1 MQQERIDN
9 ARPFHLSE
17 PLRAITEAACSR
29 PLLTLTA
36 TAVSAIAAV
45 LVTVLF
51 IEFRTQRS
59 DLIDPS
65 ADFHRRWTSFTES
78 FGDSS
83 DLVVVAEGN
92 NPDAI
97 KAVMEDLGG
106 RLIAE
111 PDLFEQVLF
120 KVETGG
126 LRRKGLQYL
135 SPQQLKQGLQHL
147 EEFRPVLNGGWNRL
161 RLDLFATSLL
171 FQINGLSRK
180 LNPDPE
186 SSATE
191 DTLTPAEIAAAE
203 QKFVDILTQTTR
215 LAASIEHFAT
225 EKEFISPWPQVV
237 SVDPEIQ
244 RESGDVV
251 YLMNESGTIGF
262 LKARPVQQSGNF
274 NGSSQSIDR
283 LRTLISNV
291 RPQHPNVRVGLT
303 GIPVLESDEMRRSQ
317 SDMIRA
323 SVLSFVFVGVLLLIG
338 FRGWKHPLLAMV
350 MLAVGMCW
358 TFGFTTL
365 SIGHLNILSVSFA
378 AILIGLGIDFAI
390 HYLARYL
397 ELRHHGA
404 GLGEALSSSSAGVG
418 VGIVTAAVTT
428 SLAFYCASFT
438 EFLGVAE
445 LGLIAGSGVL
455 ICTAATFVV
464 LPALVTFA
472 DRGLEHQALPTPFQ
486 GDTFR
491 KIIHRFPGTVA
502 VMSLAVVIAVGAQ
515 GITLRDGRLQPNVGY
530 DYNLLNLQ
538 ADGLESVEIQ
548 RRIFNRSNESK
559 RAGKGSLLYAVSVAS
574 SASEARRLKIE
585 FEKLSSVDHVEELAT
600 RLPEFPPEQTQLLVQ
615 GYKAQ
620 LSQLPTEMPPP
631 PVINP
636 NVVGRMFEQIF
647 IRTSK
652 LEHPEAKAA
661 AASID
666 RLLDLLNPPEDPLKS
681 EDQLETEAQLEFEFQ
696 LKVLPEYQQ
705 RLTASLLNQL
715 TLLSNSA
722 DSDPVTIKDLPGPLT
737 SRFVSSDGRWLLQ
750 VYPKEPIWDID
761 PLRAFVNDVRTVD
774 PEVTGTP
781 LQNYEASRQIM
792 QSYQHAAVYALV
804 VVTAVLL
811 INFLGRD
818 GALKTT
824 PPAIIITG
832 CVAFAQYSTG
842 GAFNWWILI
851 GSFISLMLSI
861 SLVLNSRAV
870 MFTML
875 ALVPP
880 VLGGLLSYGVLA
892 TLGISFN
899 PANLILLPLILGI
912 GVDDGVHVLHDCHSQ
927 PDNYRLSP
935 STMNAIVLTSL
946 TSMIG
951 FGSMMIAA
959 HRGLYSVGLVL
970 VIGVGSCLSVS
981 LVPLPAILTLFRK
994 LFPNR

>member
-1 MQQERIDN
+1 MPQERTDN

-17 PLRAITEAACSR
+17 PLRAITEAACLH
-29 PLLTLTA
+29 PVLTLTV
-36 TAVSAIAAV
+36 TALSAIAAV
-45 LVTVLF
+45 LITVVF

-59 DLIDPS
+59 DLIDPT
-65 ADFHRRWTSFTES
+65 AEFHRRWTSFTES

-83 DLVVVAEGN
+83 DLVVVVEGK

-97 KAVMEDLGG
+97 KVLMEDLGG
-106 RLIAE
+106 RLTAE
-111 PDLFEQVLF
+111 PELFDQVLF
-120 KVETGG
+120 KVESGS
-126 LRRKGLQYL
+126 LKRKGLQYL
-135 SPQQLKQGLQHL
+135 SPAQLEQGLRHL
-147 EEFRPVLNGGWNRL
+147 EEFRPILNGGWNRL
-161 RLDLFATSLL
+161 RLDLFATSMLI
-171 FQINGLSRK
+171 QIDGLTRK
-180 LNPDPE
+180 LNPSPD
-186 SSATE
+186 ATST
-191 DTLTPAEIAAAE
+191 DTPLTPAEVAIAE
-203 QKFVDILTQTTR
+203 QKLADIITLAER
-215 LAASIEHFAT
+215 LATSINYFVT
-225 EKEFISPWPQVV
+225 QSKFVSPWPQVV
-237 SVDPEIQ
+237 SVDAELL
-244 RESGDVV
+244 RESSDVV

-262 LKARPVQQSGNF
+262 LKARPVQREGDF
-274 NGSSQSIDR
+274 NGATKSIDR
-283 LRTLISNV
+283 LRQLISNV
-291 RPQHPNVRVGLT
+291 RSQHPEVRVGLT

-397 ELRHHGA
+397 ELRHHGEE
-404 GLGEALSSSSAGVG
+404 LGPALSSSSAGVG

-455 ICTAATFVV
+455 ICTAATFLV

-486 GDTFR
+486 GDAFR
-491 KIIHRFPGTVA
+491 TTIHRFPGSVA
-502 VMSLAVVIAVGAQ
+502 LLSLIAVAAVGSR
-515 GITLRDGRLQPNVGY
+515 GIVVRDGRLQSGVAY

-548 RRIFNRSNESK
+548 RRIFNASENAARS
-559 RAGKGSLLYAVSVAS
+559 GKGSLLFAVSVAK
-574 SASEARRLKIE
+574 SASDARQLKTR

-600 RLPEFPPEQTQLLVQ
+600 RLPEFPPEQTELLIQ
-615 GYKAQ
+615 GFNAQ
-620 LSQLPTEMPPP
+620 LSRLPTEIPPP

-636 NVVGRMFEQIF
+636 NLVGRMFEQLLTRISE
-647 IRTSK
+647 ITR
-652 LEHPEAKAA
+652 PQAKTA

-666 RLLDLLNPPEDPLKS
+666 QLLNSLDPLEL
-681 EDQLETEAQLEFEFQ
+681 EDQLI
-696 LKVLPEYQQ
+696 VLSEYQQ
-705 RLTASLLNQL
+705 RLTGSLLAQMN
-715 TLLSNSA
+715 LLAESA
-722 DSDPVTIKDLPGPLT
+722 DPEPVTIKDLPAALT

-761 PLRAFVNDVRTVD
+761 PLRAFVNDVRKVD

-781 LQNYEASRQIM
+781 LQNYEASQQIM
-792 QSYQHAAVYALV
+792 QSYQHAAVYAFV
-804 VVTAVLL
+804 VVTFVLL
-811 INFLGRD
+811 VNFLGPD
-818 GALKTT
+818 AALKTT
-824 PPAIIITG
+824 LPSIIITG
-832 CVAFAQYSTG
+832 CVAAAQYSRNG
-842 GAFNWWILI
+842 EVNWWILL
-851 GSFISLMLSI
+851 GSFMSLMLSI
-861 SLVLNSRAV
+861 SAVLNFRSV
-870 MFTML
+870 VFTML

-880 VLGGLLSYGVLA
+880 VLGGLVSYGALSI
-892 TLGISFN
+892 LGISFN

-912 GVDDGVHVLHDCHSQ
+912 GVDDGVHVLHDFHSQ
-927 PDNYRLSP
+927 PGNYRLSP

-970 VIGVGSCLSVS
+970 VIGVGSCLFVS
-981 LVPLPAILTLFRK
+981 LVPLPSILTLFCK
-994 LFPNR
+994 LFPHHQAASEAAKP

>member
-1 MQQERIDN
+1 MQPERTDN
-9 ARPFHLSE
+9 ARPFHLSQS
-17 PLRAITEAACSR
+17 LRAITEAACAS
-29 PLLTLTA
+29 PILTLSVT
-36 TAVSAIAAV
+36 TLSAIAAV
-45 LVTVLF
+45 LITVVF

-59 DLIDPS
+59 DLIDPT

-83 DLVVVAEGN
+83 DLVVVVEGT

-97 KAVMEDLGG
+97 KVVMEDLGG
-106 RLIAE
+106 RLTAE
-111 PDLFEQVLF
+111 PELFNQVLF
-120 KVETGG
+120 KVESGG
-126 LRRKGLQYL
+126 LKRKGLQYL
-135 SPQQLKQGLQHL
+135 SPTQLEQGLRHL
-147 EEFRPVLNGGWNRL
+147 EEFRPILNDGWNRL

-171 FQINGLSRK
+171 LQVDSLTRK
-180 LNPDPE
+180 LNHNPDA
-186 SSATE
+186 AT
-191 DTLTPAEIAAAE
+191 DDSQLTPTEFAIAE
-203 QKFVDILTQTTR
+203 QKFAEVISLVES
-215 LAASIEHFAT
+215 LAASIDHFAA
-225 EKEFISPWPQVV
+225 EREFLSPWSQVV
-237 SVDPEIQ
+237 SVDPEML

-251 YLMNESGTIGF
+251 YLMNQSGTIGF
-262 LKARPVQQSGNF
+262 LKARPVQRDGDF
-274 NGSSQSIDR
+274 NGATESIDR
-283 LRTLISNV
+283 LRLLISNV
-291 RPQHPNVRVGLT
+291 QPQHPEVRVGLT

-323 SVLSFVFVGVLLLIG
+323 SVLSFAFVGVLLLVG

-390 HYLARYL
+390 HYLSRYL
-397 ELRHHGA
+397 ELRHHGED
-404 GLGEALSSSSAGVG
+404 LGPALSSSSAGVG

-455 ICTAATFVV
+455 ICTAATFLV
-464 LPALVTFA
+464 LPALVTVA
-472 DRGLEHQALPTPFQ
+472 DRGLRHQALPTPFQ
-486 GDTFR
+486 GDLFR
-491 KIIHRFPGTVA
+491 RTIHRFPGIVA
-502 VMSLAVVIAVGAQ
+502 VASLAGVFAVGSH
-515 GITLRDGRLQPNVGY
+515 GITLHDGQLQSGVGY

-548 RRIFNRSNESK
+548 RRIFSSNNEDRSGD
-559 RAGKGSLLYAVSVAS
+559 RSLLYAVSVAK
-574 SASEARRLKIE
+574 SASDARRLKSE

-600 RLPEFPPEQTQLLVQ
+600 RLPEFPHEQTQLLVQ
-615 GYKAQ
+615 GFNAQ
-620 LSQLPTEMPPP
+620 LSRLPTEMPPP

-636 NVVGRMFEQIF
+636 NVVGRMFEQLF
-647 IRTSK
+647 TRLSGMSN
-652 LEHPEAKAA
+652 PQAQAA
-661 AASID
+661 AKSVD
-666 RLLDLLNPPEDPLKS
+666 GLLESLDPLEL
-681 EDQLETEAQLEFEFQ
+681 EDQLTMLS
-696 LKVLPEYQQ
+696 EYQQ
-705 RLTASLLNQL
+705 RLTGSLLAQM
-715 TLLSNSA
+715 TLLAESA
-722 DSDPVTIKDLPGPLT
+722 DPEPVTIKDLPTPLA

-781 LQNYEASRQIM
+781 LQNYEASQQIM

-804 VVTAVLL
+804 VVTFVLL
-811 INFLGRD
+811 VNFLGPD

-824 PPAIIITG
+824 LPSIIITG
-832 CVAFAQYSTG
+832 CVAAAQFSRLG
-842 GAFNWWILI
+842 EVNWWILL
-851 GSFISLMLSI
+851 GSFITLMVSI
-861 SLVLNSRAV
+861 SVVLNFRSVA
-870 MFTML
+870 FTML

-880 VLGGLLSYGVLA
+880 VLGGLLSFGALSF
-892 TLGISFN
+892 LGISFN

-912 GVDDGVHVLHDCHSQ
+912 GVDDGVHVLHDFHSQ
-927 PDNYRLSP
+927 PGSYRLSP

-970 VIGVGSCLSVS
+970 VIGVGSCLFVS
-981 LVPLPAILTLFRK
+981 LVPLPAILTVFCK
-994 LFPNR
+994 LFPHHQTASDATKP

>member
-1 MQQERIDN
+1 MQQERTDN

-17 PLRAITEAACSR
+17 PLRAITEAACSH
-29 PLLTLTA
+29 PVLTLTV
-36 TAVSAIAAV
+36 TALSAIAAV
-45 LVTVLF
+45 LITVVF

-59 DLIDPS
+59 DLIDPT
-65 ADFHRRWTSFTES
+65 AEFHRRWTSFTES

-83 DLVVVAEGN
+83 DLVVVVEGK

-97 KAVMEDLGG
+97 KVLMEDLGG
-106 RLIAE
+106 RLTAE
-111 PDLFEQVLF
+111 PELFDQVLF
-120 KVETGG
+120 KVESGS
-126 LRRKGLQYL
+126 LKRKGLQYL
-135 SPQQLKQGLQHL
+135 SPAQLEQGLRHL
-147 EEFRPVLNGGWNRL
+147 EEFRPILNGGWNRL
-161 RLDLFATSLL
+161 RLDLFATSMLI
-171 FQINGLSRK
+171 QIDGLTRK
-180 LNPDPE
+180 LNPSPD
-186 SSATE
+186 ATSTE
-191 DTLTPAEIAAAE
+191 TPLTPAEVVIAE
-203 QKFVDILTQTTR
+203 QKLADIITLTER
-215 LAASIEHFAT
+215 LATSIDYFVT
-225 EKEFISPWPQVV
+225 QSKFVSPWPQVV
-237 SVDPEIQ
+237 SVDAELL

-262 LKARPVQQSGNF
+262 LKARPVQREGDF
-274 NGSSQSIDR
+274 NGATKSIDR
-283 LRTLISNV
+283 LRQLITNV
-291 RPQHPNVRVGLT
+291 RSQHPEVRVGLT

-338 FRGWKHPLLAMV
+338 FRGWKHPLLAMI

-397 ELRHHGA
+397 ELRHHGED
-404 GLGEALSSSSAGVG
+404 LGPALSSSSAGVG

-455 ICTAATFVV
+455 ICTAATFLV

-486 GDTFR
+486 GDAFR
-491 KIIHRFPGTVA
+491 TIIHRFPGAVA
-502 VMSLAVVIAVGAQ
+502 LLSLIAVAAVGSR
-515 GITLRDGRLQPNVGY
+515 GIVVRDGRLQSGVAY

-548 RRIFNRSNESK
+548 RRIFNVSENADRS
-559 RAGKGSLLYAVSVAS
+559 GKGSLLFAVSVAK
-574 SASEARRLKIE
+574 SASDARRLKAR

-600 RLPEFPPEQTQLLVQ
+600 RLPEFPPEQTELLIQ
-615 GYKAQ
+615 GFNAQ
-620 LSQLPTEMPPP
+620 LSRLPTEMPPP

-636 NVVGRMFEQIF
+636 NLVGRMFEQLLTRISD
-647 IRTSK
+647 IAR
-652 LEHPEAKAA
+652 PQAKPA

-666 RLLDLLNPPEDPLKS
+666 RLLNSLDPLEL
-681 EDQLETEAQLEFEFQ
+681 EDQLI
-696 LKVLPEYQQ
+696 VLSEYQQ
-705 RLTASLLNQL
+705 RLTGSLLAQMN
-715 TLLSNSA
+715 LLAESA
-722 DSDPVTIKDLPGPLT
+722 DPEPVTINDLPTALT

-761 PLRAFVNDVRTVD
+761 PLRAFVNDVRKVD

-781 LQNYEASRQIM
+781 LQNYEASQQIM
-792 QSYQHAAVYALV
+792 QSYQHAAVYAFV
-804 VVTAVLL
+804 VVTIVLL
-811 INFLGRD
+811 INFLGPD

-824 PPAIIITG
+824 LPSIIITG
-832 CVAFAQYSTG
+832 CVAAAQYSRHG
-842 GAFNWWILI
+842 DINWWILL
-851 GSFISLMLSI
+851 GSFMSLMLSI
-861 SLVLNSRAV
+861 SSVLNFRSV
-870 MFTML
+870 VFTML

-880 VLGGLLSYGVLA
+880 VLGGLLSYGALSI
-892 TLGISFN
+892 LGISFN

-912 GVDDGVHVLHDCHSQ
+912 GVDDGVHVLHDFHSQ
-927 PDNYRLSP
+927 PGSYRLSP

-970 VIGVGSCLSVS
+970 VIGVGSCLFVS
-981 LVPLPAILTLFRK
+981 LVPLPAILTVFCK
-994 LFPNR
+994 LFPHHQATSEAAKP

>member
-1 MQQERIDN
+1 MQPERTDN
-9 ARPFHLSE
+9 DRPFHLSQ
-17 PLRAITEAACSR
+17 PLRAITEAACAR
-29 PLLTLTA
+29 PIVTLSVTA
-36 TAVSAIAAV
+36 LSAIAAV
-45 LVTVLF
+45 LITVVF

-59 DLIDPS
+59 DLIDPT

-83 DLVVVAEGN
+83 DLVVVVEGT

-97 KAVMEDLGG
+97 KSVMEDLGG

-111 PDLFEQVLF
+111 PELFDQVLF
-120 KVETGG
+120 KVESGG
-126 LRRKGLQYL
+126 LKRKGLQYL
-135 SPQQLKQGLQHL
+135 SPSQLEQGLRHL
-147 EEFRPVLNGGWNRL
+147 EEFRPILNGGWNRL

-171 FQINGLSRK
+171 LQVDSLNRK
-180 LNPDPE
+180 LNPSPD
-186 SSATE
+186 ATR
-191 DTLTPAEIAAAE
+191 DKSQLTPTEIVIAE
-203 QKFVDILTQTTR
+203 QK
-215 LAASIEHFAT
+215 LADVISLVESLASSINHFAT
-225 EKEFISPWPQVV
+225 RREFRSPWPQVV
-237 SVDPEIQ
+237 SVDPEML

-251 YLMNESGTIGF
+251 YLMNQSGTIGF
-262 LKARPVQQSGNF
+262 LKARPVQREGDF
-274 NGSSQSIDR
+274 NGATKSIDR
-283 LRTLISNV
+283 LRLLISNV
-291 RPQHPNVRVGLT
+291 QPQHPEVRVGLT
-303 GIPVLESDEMRRSQ
+303 GIPVLENDEMRRSQ

-323 SVLSFVFVGVLLLIG
+323 SILSFAFVGVLLLIG

-390 HYLARYL
+390 HYLSRYL
-397 ELRHHGA
+397 ELRHHGEE
-404 GLGEALSSSSAGVG
+404 LGRALSSSSAGVG

-455 ICTAATFVV
+455 ICTAATFLV
-464 LPALVTFA
+464 LPALVTVA

-486 GDTFR
+486 GDAFR
-491 KIIHRFPGTVA
+491 KVIHRFPGLVA
-502 VMSLAVVIAVGAQ
+502 VLSLALIATIGSQ
-515 GITLRDGRLQPNVGY
+515 GISLRDGRLQSGVGY

-548 RRIFNRSNESK
+548 RRIFSGGRNEDSSGD
-559 RAGKGSLLYAVSVAS
+559 RSLLYAVSVAR
-574 SASEARRLKIE
+574 SASEARRLKSE

-600 RLPEFPPEQTQLLVQ
+600 RLPEFPHEQTQLLVQ
-615 GYKAQ
+615 GFNAQ
-620 LSQLPTEMPPP
+620 LSRLPTEMPPP

-636 NVVGRMFEQIF
+636 NVVGRMFEQLF
-647 IRTSK
+647 TRLSDAPAP
-652 LEHPEAKAA
+652 HAKAA
-661 AASID
+661 ALSID
-666 RLLDLLNPPEDPLKS
+666 HLLDSLDPLEL
-681 EDQLETEAQLEFEFQ
+681 EDQLTMLS
-696 LKVLPEYQQ
+696 EYQQ
-705 RLTASLLNQL
+705 RLTGSLLTQM
-715 TLLSNSA
+715 TLLAESA
-722 DSDPVTIKDLPGPLT
+722 DPEPVTIKDLPSPLA

-781 LQNYEASRQIM
+781 LQNYEASQQIM

-804 VVTAVLL
+804 VVTFVLL
-811 INFLGRD
+811 VNFLGPD

-824 PPAIIITG
+824 LPSIIITG
-832 CVAFAQYSTG
+832 CVAAAQFSKLG
-842 GAFNWWILI
+842 EVNWWILL
-851 GSFISLMLSI
+851 GSFMTLMLSI
-861 SLVLNSRAV
+861 SVVLNFRSVA
-870 MFTML
+870 FTML

-880 VLGGLLSYGVLA
+880 VLGGLLSYGALSI
-892 TLGISFN
+892 LGISFN

-912 GVDDGVHVLHDCHSQ
+912 GVDDGVHVLHDFHSQ
-927 PDNYRLSP
+927 PGSYRLSP

-970 VIGVGSCLSVS
+970 VIGVGSCLFVS
-981 LVPLPAILTLFRK
+981 LVPLPAILTVFCK
-994 LFPNR
+994 LIPDHQAASNATKT

>member
-9 ARPFHLSE
+9 ARPFHLSG

-29 PLLTLTA
+29 PLLTLSA

-45 LVTVLF
+45 LVTVIF

-83 DLVVVAEGN
+83 DLVVVAESN

-97 KAVMEDLGG
+97 KAVMDDLGE

-111 PDLFEQVLF
+111 PEVFEQILF
-120 KVETGG
+120 KVETSS
-126 LRRKGLQYL
+126 LKRKGLQYL
-135 SPQQLKQGLQHL
+135 SPAQLEEGLQHL
-147 EEFRPVLNGGWNRL
+147 EEFRPILNGGWDRL
-161 RLDLFATSLL
+161 RLDLFATSL
-171 FQINGLSRK
+171 FIQINRLTRK
-180 LNPDPE
+180 LPPDSE
-186 SSATE
+186 SPPTDPSR
-191 DTLTPAEIAAAE
+191 TPSEIAAAE
-203 QKFVDILTQTTR
+203 HKLSDVLRQTER
-215 LAASIEHFAT
+215 LASSIHTFVT
-225 EKEFISPWPQVV
+225 RNQFTSPWPEVV
-237 SVDPEIQ
+237 SVDPAIR
-244 RESGDVV
+244 RESDNVV
-251 YLMNESGTIGF
+251 YLMNESGSVGF

-274 NGSSQSIDR
+274 NGASRSIDR
-283 LRTLISNV
+283 LRILISNV

-404 GLGEALSSSSAGVG
+404 DLGQALSSSSAGVG

-455 ICTAATFVV
+455 ICTAATFLV

-486 GDTFR
+486 GDKFR
-491 KIIHRFPGTVA
+491 MIIHRFPGTVA
-502 VMSLAVVIAVGAQ
+502 VMSLAVVVAVGAQ
-515 GITLRDGRLQPNVGY
+515 GITLRDGRLQPNVSY

-548 RRIFNRSNESK
+548 KRIFNRSSDSI

-574 SASEARRLKIE
+574 SASEARRLKNE
-585 FEKLSSVDHVEELAT
+585 FEKLGSVDHVEELAT
-600 RLPEFPPEQTQLLVQ
+600 RLPEFRHEQTQLLVQ
-615 GYKAQ
+615 AINAQ
-620 LSQLPTEMPPP
+620 LSRLPTEMPPR

-636 NVVGRMFEQIF
+636 NLVGRMFEQLF
-647 IRTSK
+647 TQTSAMT
-652 LEHPEAKAA
+652 HPQAA
-661 AASID
+661 AAAIAID
-666 RLLDLLNPPEDPLKS
+666 RLLDSLDPLEL
-681 EDQLETEAQLEFEFQ
+681 EDQLT
-696 LKVLPEYQQ
+696 VLSEYQQ
-705 RLTASLLNQL
+705 RLTASLLAQM

-722 DSDPVTIKDLPGPLT
+722 DPEPVTIKDLPAPLA

-774 PEVTGTP
+774 TEVTGTP
-781 LQNYEASRQIM
+781 LQNYEASQQIM
-792 QSYQHAAVYALV
+792 KSYQHAAVYALV
-804 VVTAVLL
+804 VITVVLL

-818 GALKTT
+818 CAFKTT
-824 PPAIIITG
+824 LPAIMITG
-832 CVAFAQYSTG
+832 VVAFAQYSSG
-842 GAFNWWILI
+842 GAFNWWVLI
-851 GSFISLMLSI
+851 GSFILLMLSI
-861 SLVLNSRAV
+861 SLVLNFRGV
-870 MFTML
+870 MFTIL

-892 TLGISFN
+892 ALGISFN

-912 GVDDGVHVLHDCHSQ
+912 GVDDGVHVLHDFHSQ
-927 PDNYRLSP
+927 SGSYRLSP

-970 VIGVGSCLSVS
+970 VIGVGSCLFVS

-994 LFPNR
+994 LFPNSQLDA

>member
-1 MQQERIDN
+1 MQPERTDN
-9 ARPFHLSE
+9 ARPFHLSQ
-17 PLRAITEAACSR
+17 PLRAITEAACAR
-29 PLLTLTA
+29 PILTLSVTA
-36 TAVSAIAAV
+36 LSAIAAV
-45 LVTVLF
+45 LITVVF

-59 DLIDPS
+59 DLIDPT

-83 DLVVVAEGN
+83 DLVVVVEGT

-97 KAVMEDLGG
+97 KAVMEDLGE
-106 RLIAE
+106 RLAAE
-111 PDLFEQVLF
+111 PELFDQVLF
-120 KVETGG
+120 KVESGG
-126 LRRKGLQYL
+126 LKRKGLQYL
-135 SPQQLKQGLQHL
+135 SPAQLELGLRHL
-147 EEFRPVLNGGWNRL
+147 EEFRPILNGGWNRL
-161 RLDLFATSLL
+161 RLDLFAASLL
-171 FQINGLSRK
+171 IQVDSLNRK
-180 LNPDPE
+180 LNPSPD
-186 SSATE
+186 AT
-191 DTLTPAEIAAAE
+191 TAGSPLTPTELAIAE
-203 QKFVDILTQTTR
+203 QKFADIITLVES
-215 LAASIEHFAT
+215 LASSIDHFAT
-225 EKEFISPWPQVV
+225 HREFRSPWPKVV
-237 SVDPEIQ
+237 SVDPEML

-251 YLMNESGTIGF
+251 YVMNESGTLGF
-262 LKARPVQQSGNF
+262 LKARPVQQDGNF

-283 LRTLISNV
+283 LREHIVNV

-397 ELRHHGA
+397 ELRHHGED
-404 GLGEALSSSSAGVG
+404 LGPALSSSSAGVG
-418 VGIVTAAVTT
+418 LGIVTAAVTT

-455 ICTAATFVV
+455 ICTAATFLV
-464 LPALVTFA
+464 LPALVTVA

-486 GDTFR
+486 GDAFR
-491 KIIHRFPGTVA
+491 KAIHRFPGLVA
-502 VMSLAVVIAVGAQ
+502 VLSLAAVGVVGSQ
-515 GITLRDGRLQPNVGY
+515 GVVVRDGCLQSGVGY

-548 RRIFNRSNESK
+548 RRIFSGSHSEERSGD
-559 RAGKGSLLYAVSVAS
+559 RSLLYAVSVAK
-574 SASEARRLKIE
+574 SASEARRLKSE
-585 FEKLSSVDHVEELAT
+585 FIKLSSVDHVEELAT
-600 RLPEFPPEQTQLLVQ
+600 RLPAFPHEQTQLLVQ
-615 GYKAQ
+615 GFNAQ
-620 LSQLPTEMPPP
+620 LSRLPTEMPPP

-636 NVVGRMFEQIF
+636 NLVGRMFEQLF
-647 IRTSK
+647 TRLSDTAD
-652 LEHPEAKAA
+652 PRAKAA
-661 AASID
+661 ATSID
-666 RLLDLLNPPEDPLKS
+666 DLLNSLDPLEL
-681 EDQLETEAQLEFEFQ
+681 EDQLTMLS
-696 LKVLPEYQQ
+696 EYQQ
-705 RLTASLLNQL
+705 RLTGSLLAQM
-715 TLLSNSA
+715 TLLAESA
-722 DSDPVTIKDLPGPLT
+722 DPEPIKDLPAPLA

-774 PEVTGTP
+774 TEVTGTP
-781 LQNYEASRQIM
+781 LQNYEASQQIM

-804 VVTAVLL
+804 VVTFVLL
-811 INFLGRD
+811 VNFLGPD

-824 PPAIIITG
+824 LPSIIITG
-832 CVAFAQYSTG
+832 CVAAAQYSKIG
-842 GAFNWWILI
+842 DVNWWILL
-851 GSFISLMLSI
+851 GAFMSLMLSI
-861 SLVLNSRAV
+861 SAVLNFRSV
-870 MFTML
+870 VFTML

-880 VLGGLLSYGVLA
+880 VLGGLLSYGALSI
-892 TLGISFN
+892 LGISFN

-912 GVDDGVHVLHDCHSQ
+912 GVDDGVHVLHDFHSQ
-927 PDNYRLSP
+927 PGSYRLSP

-970 VIGVGSCLSVS
+970 VIGVGSCLFVS
-981 LVPLPAILTLFRK
+981 LVPLPAILTVFRK
-994 LFPNR
+994 TLPHRSIDS